1 MDKAENIFPLDTLK
15 FLFETKEGS
24 ADFFEKITGF
34 LPALIYVYD
43 ASNNKLSY
51 INNKLTDI
59 LGYDARDLSEWDND
73 LMKLVFKEDGELVLQ
88 ELGKYTALK
97 DNETHCFNCRLN
109 RKQGNAKY
117 FKTTGTILRRNEQGT
132 PASILFVA
140 EDITEIRDRRNEVAA
155 AHKLMNDTEEL
166 LEFGTW
172 SWNADLKATELSDGM
187 YRLLEYK
194 KDEKGSSENYFR
206 LHILPSDQDIISEK
220 VRKAIHQKSEFEHT
234 CKLTT
239 ALKKQKIVFTKG
251 KIIFKANGE
260 IDRIMGITHDIS
272 SLANANNDL
281 LLSKEIINERE
292 KFSGYGSWEY
302 NLGDKEITWSDG
314 MYYIFGYDPVAD
326 RKNLVI
332 NEDFYFNHMPAE
344 NRAIAK
350 KKRNDIVNNA
360 ANTYVLEYE
369 IIGGDKQRKIIET
382 HAKVLRDENNNAVK
396 WIGTTRDVTT
406 LRQYEMELQRKISE
420 LDRSNKD
427 LEEFAYVA
435 SHDLQEPL
443 RKISTFAARLMSKFG
458 DELGSEGKEYL
469 VRMNAASV
477 NMSSMIASLLEFSLL
492 SRKNQP
498 FKQCDLNEILKAV
511 RTELELIIEE
521 TNSTII
527 SEKLPVLEA
536 IPSQMM
542 QVFTNLISNAIKF
555 RKAGMNPVIKIGCK
569 KIDNTEENNYR
580 LTGST
585 DFYKITFEDNGIG
598 FEAEYASKIFQIFQR
613 LHGKAAYS
621 GSGIGLAICKKIVDN
636 HHGILFAESE
646 PGKWTIFTMILPQ
659 KNTHIL

>member
-24 ADFFEKITGF
+24 LDFFEKLTDF
-34 LPALIYVYD
+34 LPSLIYVYD
-43 ASNNKLSY
+43 SANKKLSY

-59 LGYDARDLSEWDND
+59 LGYDARDLSAWDND
-73 LMKLVFKEDGELVLQ
+73 LMKLVFKEDGELVLH

-97 DNETHCFNCRLN
+97 DNETHGFNCRLN
-109 RKQGNAKY
+109 HKEGNSKY
-117 FKTTGTILRRNEQGT
+117 FKTTGTILRRTEQGV

-140 EDITEIRDRRNEVAA
+140 EDITEIRDSREDASAA
-155 AHKLMNDTEEL
+155 RKLVEENEEL
-166 LEFGTW
+166 LQFGTW
-172 SWNADLKATELSDGM
+172 AWDANLKTTKLSEGM

-194 KDEKGSSENYFR
+194 PLETDIDRNYFK
-206 LHILPSDQDIISEK
+206 LHISPTDQEIIAEK
-220 VRKAIHQKSEFEHT
+220 VRKAIQQKSEFEHT

-239 ALKKQKIVFTKG
+239 ALKKLKIVFTKG
-251 KIIFKANGE
+251 KIIFKTDGS
-260 IDRIMGITHDIS
+260 IDKIMGVTHDIS

-326 RKNLVI
+326 RKDLVI
-332 NEDFYFNHMPAE
+332 DDNFYLNHMPEE
-344 NRAIAK
+344 NRATAK
-350 KKRNDIVNNA
+350 KKREEIVNNA

-369 IIGGDKQRKIIET
+369 IIGGNKQRRIIET
-382 HAKVLRDENNNAVK
+382 HAKVIRDEKNNPVK

-443 RKISTFAARLMSKFG
+443 RKISTFGARLISKFG
-458 DELGSEGKEYL
+458 EELGSEGREYL
-469 VRMNAASV
+469 LRMNAASE
-477 NMSSMIASLLEFSLL
+477 NMSSMIASLLEYSLL

-498 FKQCDLNEILKAV
+498 FKECDLNEILKEV
-511 RTELELIIEE
+511 KTELELAIEE
-521 TNSTII
+521 TNATII
-527 SEKLPVLEA
+527 SSKLPVLEA

-555 RKAGMNPVIKIGCK
+555 RKSGIDPVIKIECK
-569 KIDNTEENNYR
+569 KIDNTEKIKYQ
-580 LTGST
+580 LPTGA

-613 LHGKAAYS
+613 LHGRAAYS
-621 GSGIGLAICKKIVDN
+621 GSGIGLAICKKIIDN

-646 PGKWTIFTMILPQ
+646 PGQYTKFTMILPQ
-659 KNTHIL
+659 QSTHTL